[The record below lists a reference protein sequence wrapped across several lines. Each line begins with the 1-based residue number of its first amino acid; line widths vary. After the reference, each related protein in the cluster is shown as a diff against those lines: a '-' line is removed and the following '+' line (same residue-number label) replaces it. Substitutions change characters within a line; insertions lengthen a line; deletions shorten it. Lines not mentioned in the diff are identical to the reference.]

1 MNMHRTYSTVLFR
14 QYGGLELTNM
24 KTPLIFSR
32 PSVAGELLSF
42 SLQLESDSSLLRIHL
57 LSRLS
62 MYPPK
67 HMTLSLCFSGLYSIA
82 VKQVSEVEEKLFT
95 PSLNICPE
103 AC

>member
-1 MNMHRTYSTVLFR
+1 MGDYENNVNLLLLLVHVNCIKKLLSISFSFLR
-14 QYGGLELTNM
+14 QYGGPELTNM

-62 MYPPK
+62 M
-67 HMTLSLCFSGLYSIA
+67 
-82 VKQVSEVEEKLFT
+82 
-95 PSLNICPE
+95 
-103 AC
+103 